1 MDGLP
6 STIIII
12 IKYAVDLLHLFIIVF
27 DDKALNAV
35 EKLEI
40 KACKS
45 LASPSFPTATNK
57 LYFVCQDLYFLFYGE
72 QQIEIYLFNTF
83 GL

>member
-45 LASPSFPTATNK
+45 LASPSFPTTTNYISFVK
-57 LYFVCQDLYFLFYGE
+57 FYISYFMVQFF
-72 QQIEIYLFNTF
+72 QILE
-83 GL
+83 

>member
-27 DDKALNAV
+27 DDKLFDAV

-40 KACKS
+40 KAR
-45 LASPSFPTATNK
+45 
-57 LYFVCQDLYFLFYGE
+57 
-72 QQIEIYLFNTF
+72 
-83 GL
+83 